1 VWEQK
6 GQHKIIESWQRN
18 CAMIGANVQI
28 QTPRGLVAGRCT
40 GIGGEGQLI
49 LQDEAGQEI
58 LITAGDVEIMKG
70 QA

>member
-1 VWEQK
+1 
-6 GQHKIIESWQRN
+6 
-18 CAMIGANVQI
+18 MIGANVHI
-28 QTPRGLVAGRCT
+28 QTPKGLVAGRCT

-58 LITAGDVEIMKG
+58 SITAGDVEIMKG